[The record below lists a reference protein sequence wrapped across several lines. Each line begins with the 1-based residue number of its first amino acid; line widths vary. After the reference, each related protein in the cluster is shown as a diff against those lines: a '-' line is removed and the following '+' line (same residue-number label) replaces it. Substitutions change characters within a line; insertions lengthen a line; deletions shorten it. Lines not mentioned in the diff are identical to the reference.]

1 MDLTRRL
8 ATKTA
13 TFAFEKMTN
22 LPGSG
27 TKKTSKGH
35 AKSDKSDKSETKR
48 HRKMGSD
55 IISRPALRRIA
66 HRGGVKRIAGNTYEI
81 AREDIENMMHNVIKS
96 AVQCVKYAKRHTLM
110 KKDIQFALARFD
122 RHVLV

>member
-27 TKKTSKGH
+27 IKKAGKGL
-35 AKSDKSDKSETKR
+35 AKSEAKR
-48 HRKMGSD
+48 HSRKVASD

-81 AREDIENMMHNVIKS
+81 AREDIENFMHNVIKS
-96 AVQCVKYAKRHTLM
+96 AVQCVNYAKRHTMM